1 MSTAEHS
8 FSYPPMPLGRPSQI
22 GEPTWEMAALYPY
35 QGKWTEGKYL
45 ALTERD
51 RRMFELVDGCLE
63 VLPMPTTLHQRIAFF
78 LAKVLDAFVVS
89 RGLGEVLLAPCPVR
103 LGDKHYREPDVFFL
117 RPGRVKSPTGQPDGA
132 DLMIEVVS
140 PDPRDRQR
148 DLVDKRRDYAKAEVA
163 EYWIVDPQEETIT
176 VLVLAG
182 TEYGIGSVCKPG
194 EAAKSVLLPGFEV
207 DVAATFAA
215 GRPG

>member
-1 MSTAEHS
+1 MSTAGPP

-35 QGKWTEGKYL
+35 QGNWTEGKYL

-117 RPGRVKSPTGQPDGA
+117 RPGRVKSATGQPEGA
-132 DLMIEVVS
+132 DLIMEVVS

-148 DLVDKRRDYAKAEVA
+148 DVVDKRRDYARAGIP

-176 VLVLAG
+176 VLILDGA
-182 TEYGIGSVCKPG
+182 EYREESVSKPG
-194 EAAKSVLLPGFEV
+194 NMARSILLPGFEV

-215 GRPG
+215 GQ